1 MENRAPGFE
10 DSRRNSGKIV
20 GMESFTRREFV
31 GAAGVATAMTARGS
45 AQVAGAG
52 ERLRIGVIGCGGMA
66 TDHMKTLVKMREAE
80 NFEIVAVCDLF
91 DKRTE
96 AAASLTG
103 GRPYKDYRQVLA
115 LKEVDYVLIAVTEHW
130 HYQIAMDAVSAGKH
144 IYIEKPMTRTSEQA
158 RRLVARVKEKGIKLQ
173 VGVQGM
179 SDDSYET
186 ANQFVKDG
194 TLGKVVVAEI
204 DYSRN
209 HLDDIWMYEIDPD
222 AKPGVN
228 LDWKTWLGPAPK
240 RDWDPQRFF
249 RWRRYW
255 DYSGGI
261 ASDLFI
267 HRVTRIIKAL
277 GLTFPDRGVASG
289 GNWYFKR
296 PEVPDTFNIMLDYP
310 EGPTVLLVSSLAN
323 DTAVEHVLRGHKAT
337 LRFTRTGFVIEPQRL
352 FAKEVKPYEHKKTGS
367 ENVGLHHGNLM
378 RAIRQNE
385 PLKCDH
391 MLGYYGVVAC
401 EIGIESYR
409 RQQYMRWDRTRERIV
424 RA

>member
-1 MENRAPGFE
+1 
-10 DSRRNSGKIV
+10 
-20 GMESFTRREFV
+20 MESYTRREFV
-31 GAAGVATAMTARGS
+31 GAAGAAVAMTASSR
-45 AQVAGAG
+45 AQVAGAA
-52 ERLRIGVIGCGGMA
+52 ERIRIGVIGCGGMGM
-66 TDHMKTLVKMREAE
+66 DHIKTLIKMREAE
-80 NFEIVAVCDLF
+80 NLEIVAVCDLF

-96 AAASLTG
+96 MAASLTG

-130 HYQIAMDAVSAGKH
+130 HYRIAMDAASAGKH
-144 IYIEKPMTRTSEQA
+144 IYVEKPMTRTSEQA
-158 RRLVARVKEKGIKLQ
+158 RRLVARVNETGVKLQ

-186 ANQFVKDG
+186 ANKFVREDA
-194 TLGKVVVAEI
+194 LGKVVLAEI

-209 HLDDIWMYEIDPD
+209 HLDDMWMYSIDPD
-222 AKPGVN
+222 ARPGVN
-228 LDWKTWLGPAPK
+228 LDWKSWLGPAPK
-240 RDWDPQRFF
+240 RPWDPERFF

-277 GLTFPDRGVASG
+277 GLTFPERGVASG
-289 GNWYFKR
+289 GSWYFKKA
-296 PEVPDTFNIMLDYP
+296 EVPDTFNIMLDYP
-310 EGPTVLLVSSLAN
+310 GGPTVLLVSSMAN
-323 DTAVEHVLRGHKAT
+323 DTPVEHVLRGHKAT

-352 FAKEVKPYEHKKTGS
+352 YAKQVQPFEHKKTGA
-367 ENVGLHHGNLM
+367 ENIGLHHGNLI

-385 PLKCDH
+385 PLSCDH

-401 EIGIESYR
+401 EMGIESFR
-409 RQQYMRWDRTRERIV
+409 RQQYMRWDRARQRIV